1 MIDEETSYGGSSE
14 TPKQSERRH
23 SLGNPKR
30 EELKVEA
37 KRGVIA
43 CVLATDSSLT
53 LENALDE
60 IRGLSETAGVE
71 VVGELVQRRA
81 KPQPATCLG
90 SGKVEELKQLVKATD
105 AEIVVFDNNLT
116 PAQGR
121 NLEEELETIIVDR
134 SEVILDIFATHART
148 YESKLQVELAQLLY
162 FRTRLKRLWTH
173 LERIQGGIGTG
184 RGPGEKQIETD
195 RRLIDIRV
203 AELRKKLSTIEKR
216 RERTVNLR
224 RNHTTVSLVGYTNAG
239 KSTLMRRLTESDVL
253 VADQLFATLE
263 TRTRKWHLPGW
274 GDVLLSD
281 TVGFVRDLPH
291 HLVASFRST
300 LEEARHAD
308 LLLHVVD
315 ASHPEARQQVETV
328 YEVLGDIGIETSN
341 VLLVLNKIDR
351 VEDRTWIDVLRAK
364 HEDCVS
370 ISAASGEGI
379 DRLVE
384 AVLTR
389 LGDSIVEAEVEISAG
404 NGKIIS
410 WLNDHAEISNTEYV
424 DSRVKYRCRFPSK
437 FLSHLEQHDSEIT
450 IFNSENNTGHN
461 HPDHIP
467 PEIPESVISSNG

>member
-1 MIDEETSYGGSSE
+1 M
-14 TPKQSERRH
+14 
-23 SLGNPKR
+23 
-30 EELKVEA
+30 
-37 KRGVIA
+37 
-43 CVLATDSSLT
+43 
-53 LENALDE
+53 
-60 IRGLSETAGVE
+60 
-71 VVGELVQRRA
+71 
-81 KPQPATCLG
+81 
-90 SGKVEELKQLVKATD
+90 
-105 AEIVVFDNNLT
+105 
-116 PAQGR
+116 
-121 NLEEELETIIVDR
+121 
-134 SEVILDIFATHART
+134 
-148 YESKLQVELAQLLY
+148 
-162 FRTRLKRLWTH
+162 
-173 LERIQGGIGTG
+173 
-184 RGPGEKQIETD
+184 
-195 RRLIDIRV
+195 IDIRV